1 MHKLLMIVQS
11 KTLIVWRALDKFEKR
26 SSAKKTKL
34 CQMNVIGLS
43 DKDAIYVLGLDE
55 SKVNK

>member
-1 MHKLLMIVQS
+1 MIVQG
-11 KTLIVWRALDKFEKR
+11 KTLIRMNGDLDKFEKR
-26 SSAKKTKL
+26 SSAKKNETL

-43 DKDAIYVLGLDE
+43 DKDAIYVLGLNE